1 MKRGSSKITLLLP
14 LWGWGK
20 IVQNEQTKQ
29 KQGFILLLV
38 TRSRM
43 WIRREAMFVYSI
55 KQFIL

>member
-1 MKRGSSKITLLLP
+1 MIFLLQL

-20 IVQNEQTKQ
+20 IVQNEQTEQ
-29 KQGFILLLV
+29 KQSFVLLLD

-55 KQFIL
+55 KQFNQ